1 MPTKRDY
8 YEILGVSRGADEEDI
23 RKAFRKLAFQ
33 YHPDRNK
40 ESGAE
45 DKFKEINEAYQ
56 VLSDAEKRAAY
67 DRYGH
72 AGVQVD
78 ASRGFSGME
87 DLGGFGDIFDA
98 FFGNGRSRGEPQR
111 GNDLRHNISLT
122 LEDAYAGIEKEITI
136 DRQELCEACRGSGA
150 AQGSQP
156 VKCATC
162 NGAGQVKRVQQSL
175 FGQFVNVATC
185 NKCNGRGQ
193 VISKPCPECRG
204 NRLQQKRRTLLIK
217 VPPGVED
224 GQQIRLSGEGE
235 PNPFG
240 GMRGHLYVH
249 IAVQEHEY
257 FTRENDNV
265 IYEMPVNV
273 AQAALGEEIEVPT
286 LEGSAKVKVPA
297 GVQDGKSIKLPGK
310 GIPHLGSPG
319 RGDQLVVVRIAVPQN
334 LTDQQKKLFQELAK
348 SLNGPEDARS
358 KNGKDKGIFSG
369 FKKP

>member
-8 YEILGVSRGADEEDI
+8 YEVLGVARGADEEEI
-23 RKAFRKLAFQ
+23 RKVFRKLAFQ

-40 ESGAE
+40 EPGAE
-45 DKFKEINEAYQ
+45 EKFKEVNEAYQ

-78 ASRGFSGME
+78 TSRGFSGTE

-98 FFGNGRSRGEPQR
+98 FFGTARSRGEPQR
-111 GNDLRHNISLT
+111 GNDIRHSVTMT
-122 LEDAYAGIEKEITI
+122 LEDTYAGVEKEITI
-136 DRQELCEACRGSGA
+136 DRQELCEGCRGSGSA
-150 AQGSQP
+150 PGSQP

-175 FGQFVNVATC
+175 FGQFVNVAMC

-193 VISKPCPECRG
+193 VISKPCPDCRG
-204 NRLQQKRRTLLIK
+204 ARLQQRRRTLMIK
-217 VPPGVED
+217 IPAGVED
-224 GQQIRLSGEGE
+224 GQQVRLSGEGE
-235 PNPFG
+235 PNPYG
-240 GMRGHLYVH
+240 GMRGNLFIH

-265 IYEMPVNV
+265 IYELPINV
-273 AQAALGEEIEVPT
+273 AQAALGEEVEVPT
-286 LEGSAKVKVPA
+286 LEGTVKVKVPA
-297 GVQDGKSIKLPGK
+297 GVQDGKSIKLTGK
-310 GIPHLGSPG
+310 GIPHLNSPG
-319 RGDQLVVVRIAVPQN
+319 RGDQQVIVRIEVPQN

-348 SLNGPEDARS
+348 SLNEDGKA
-358 KNGKDKGIFSG
+358 KGGKDKGIFSG